1 MGDHTNLSRTLLR
14 GGLTQRINRNTVL
27 SQDAGNVRQNAQ
39 AILRHNTH
47 RVARHHV
54 IQAGCVQLR
63 VRSLRN
69 TGTTQHQ
76 TTSQRHEVTQN
87 SRSSR
92 SATRAGTVEH
102 QLASVLRLNEHS
114 VERTVHARQR
124 VLTRNQG
131 RVHANVRAVLTL
143 ALANSQQL
151 DDVTIS
157 IRGSN
162 IISGDGSNALG
173 MHIINGES
181 RVERQRSNNRSLRRG
196 VVALNVSSRVSLRVA
211 ELLSLSQCV
220 REGCAGGVHL
230 VKNVVGGA
238 VHDAQNAGHAVTSQ
252 GVTQGAQN
260 RDSTRNSSLVGE
272 LSAGLIS
279 GSLQLHTVLSQQR
292 LVTGDHRLTRLQST
306 QNASASRLNTAGQ
319 LDDHIRRINQGFS
332 VGGVQRGVR
341 IPVAGCISI
350 AHSNTDQL
358 HGRANALFKDGVILH
373 QDASSLG
380 TDITGTKQ
388 CYFDL
393 FSHDSLFLRSVP
405 GSPRYLFGLRHGC
418 GAEHAPNNHFIK
430 RRRRGCSLKVR
441 LLLSEMRYPSQL

>member
-1 MGDHTNLSRTLLR
+1 MQLS
-14 GGLTQRINRNTVL
+14 
-27 SQDAGNVRQNAQ
+27 
-39 AILRHNTH
+39 
-47 RVARHHV
+47 
-54 IQAGCVQLR
+54 

-69 TGTTQHQ
+69 TGATQHQ

-92 SATRAGTVEH
+92 SATRTGTVEH

-131 RVHANVRAVLTL
+131 RVHANVRAVRTL
-143 ALANSQQL
+143 ALTNGQQL

-162 IISGDGSNALG
+162 IISGDGGNALSV
-173 MHIINGES
+173 HIIDGEV
-181 RVERQRSNNRSLRRG
+181 RVERQRSNDRSLRRG
-196 VVALNVSSRVSLRVA
+196 IVALNVSGRVSLRVA

-238 VHDAQNAGHAVTSQ
+238 VHDAQNAGHTVTSQ

-260 RDSTRNSSLVGE
+260 RDSTRNRSLVGE
-272 LSAGLIS
+272 LSTRRIS
-279 GSLQLHTVLSQQR
+279 GSLQLHAVLSQQC
-292 LVTGDHRLTRLQST
+292 LVAGDHRLTRLQST

-358 HGRANALFKDGVILH
+358 HGGANALFKDGVILD

-405 GSPRYLFGLRHGC
+405 GSPRYLFGLRRGC
-418 GAEHAPNNHFIK
+418 GAEHALNNHFIK
-430 RRRRGCSLKVR
+430 SRGRLSSLKVR